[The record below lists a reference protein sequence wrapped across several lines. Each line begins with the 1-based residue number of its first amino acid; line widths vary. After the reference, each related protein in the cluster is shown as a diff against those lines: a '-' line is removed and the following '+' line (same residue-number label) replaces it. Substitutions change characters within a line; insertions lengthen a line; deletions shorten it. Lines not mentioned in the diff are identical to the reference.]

1 MRGRLRVDNTV
12 AHLEQLTLHLTGST
26 RGSGGGGAKK
36 QVSVPMC
43 RGSQKEPDCCHS
55 PCSNSEQ
62 IKFRVSR
69 PSSAGCG
76 SGGRACPGQPRR
88 FPSAAGFFAAA
99 AAGCGSGG
107 RACPGQPLRRPSAAA
122 FAAAAAAGCG
132 SGGRACPGQPLRR
145 PAAAAFAAAA
155 AAGCGSGGRACPGG
169 GWRLTSRWRWKGR
182 RLAGGRGG
190 GGGD

>member
-122 FAAAAAAGCG
+122 FAAAAAGICG
-132 SGGRACPGQPLRR
+132 SGGRACPGQPA
-145 PAAAAFAAAA
+145 PPPPPSPPPPPPDA
-155 AAGCGSGGRACPGG
+155 AAGGALAPAAGGGSRAGGAGRVGAWPGG
-169 GWRLTSRWRWKGR
+169 
-182 RLAGGRGG
+182 GGRGG
-190 GGGD
+190 GGG